1 MFPLLSMYLGDPV
14 LASLRRGNET
24 ESDQHNMVTGI
35 KMLTRIKLTFF
46 VSLMAML
53 FSGALPL
60 QAGAPTEEI
69 RTAVDKGVQILKSAK
84 LDSSKQRAQV
94 IDQLREI
101 VYTRFDFEEMAKRS
115 LGSHWRRLSP
125 QQQKEFVSAFT
136 ELLET
141 TYAEK
146 IDLYEGQ
153 QVEYVGETIDKN
165 YAEVNTRVIGK
176 NRETYLVDYRLHL
189 VDGKWRIYDVI
200 AEHISLVNN
209 YRSQFNRVVVN
220 SSVEDLIKRI
230 KQKSN

>member
-1 MFPLLSMYLGDPV
+1 MH
-14 LASLRRGNET
+14 RRT
-24 ESDQHNMVTGI
+24 
-35 KMLTRIKLTFF
+35 KLTF
-46 VSLMAML
+46 VASLVAMI
-53 FSGALPL
+53 FCGALPL

-69 RTAVDKGVQILKSAK
+69 RTAIDQGVQILKSAK

-125 QQQKEFVSAFT
+125 PQQKEFVTAFT

-141 TYAEK
+141 TYADK

-153 QVEYVGETIDKN
+153 QVEYTGETIDKN

-176 NRETYLVDYRLHL
+176 NRESYSVDYRLHQ
-189 VDGKWRIYDVI
+189 VGGKWRIYDVV
-200 AEHISLVNN
+200 AENISLVNN
-209 YRSQFNRVVVN
+209 YRSQFNRIVVN
-220 SSVEDLIKRI
+220 SSFEELIKRI
-230 KQKSN
+230 KQKSS

>member
-1 MFPLLSMYLGDPV
+1 
-14 LASLRRGNET
+14 
-24 ESDQHNMVTGI
+24 
-35 KMLTRIKLTFF
+35 MLTRIKLTFF
-46 VSLMAML
+46 VSLLALL
-53 FSGALPL
+53 FYGALPL

-84 LDSSKQRAQV
+84 LDSSKDRAKV

-125 QQQKEFVSAFT
+125 QQQKEFVTAFT
-136 ELLET
+136 DLLET
-141 TYAEK
+141 TYADK

-176 NRETYLVDYRLHL
+176 NRENYSVDYRLHQ
-189 VDGKWRIYDVI
+189 VGGKWRIYDVV
-200 AEHISLVNN
+200 AENISLVNN

-220 SSVEDLIKRI
+220 SSVEELIRRI

>member
-1 MFPLLSMYLGDPV
+1 
-14 LASLRRGNET
+14 
-24 ESDQHNMVTGI
+24 
-35 KMLTRIKLTFF
+35 MLTRIKLTFF
-46 VSLMAML
+46 VSLLAL
-53 FSGALPL
+53 LSYGALPL

-84 LDSSKQRAQV
+84 LDSSKDRAKV

-125 QQQKEFVSAFT
+125 QQQKEFVTAFT
-136 ELLET
+136 DLLET
-141 TYAEK
+141 TYADK

-176 NRETYLVDYRLHL
+176 NRENYSVDYRLHQ
-189 VDGKWRIYDVI
+189 VGGKWRIYDVV
-200 AEHISLVNN
+200 AENISLVNN

-220 SSVEDLIKRI
+220 SSVEELIKRI

>member
-1 MFPLLSMYLGDPV
+1 MH
-14 LASLRRGNET
+14 LRT
-24 ESDQHNMVTGI
+24 
-35 KMLTRIKLTFF
+35 KLTLL
-46 VSLMAML
+46 VALMTML
-53 FSGALPL
+53 FLGALPL
-60 QAGAPTEEI
+60 HAGAPTEEI
-69 RTAVDKGVQILKSAK
+69 RTAIDQGIQILKSAK

-115 LGSHWRRLSP
+115 LGSHWRRLNP
-125 QQQKEFVSAFT
+125 QQQKEFVTAFT

-141 TYAEK
+141 TYADK

-165 YAEVNTRVIGK
+165 YAEVNTRVIGR
-176 NRETYLVDYRLHL
+176 NRETYSVDYRLHQTG
-189 VDGKWRIYDVI
+189 GKWRIYDVV
-200 AEHISLVNN
+200 AENISLVNN

-220 SSVEDLIKRI
+220 SSIDELIKRI

>member
-1 MFPLLSMYLGDPV
+1 
-14 LASLRRGNET
+14 
-24 ESDQHNMVTGI
+24 
-35 KMLTRIKLTFF
+35 MLTRIKLTFF
-46 VSLMAML
+46 VSLLALL
-53 FSGALPL
+53 FCGALRV

-69 RTAVDKGVQILKSAK
+69 RTAIDKGVQILKSAK
-84 LDSSKQRAQV
+84 LDSSKDRAKV
-94 IDQLREI
+94 INQLREI

-125 QQQKEFVSAFT
+125 QQQKEFVTAFT
-136 ELLET
+136 DLLET
-141 TYAEK
+141 TYADK

-176 NRETYLVDYRLHL
+176 NRENYSVDYRLHEMG
-189 VDGKWRIYDVI
+189 GKWRIYDVV
-200 AEHISLVNN
+200 AENISLVNN

-220 SSVEDLIKRI
+220 SSVEELIKRI